1 MDIIKILNEF
11 SKNEQ
16 EDQKVFRK
24 WLVEYCTN
32 PKHAVA
38 TLFRLLKSYE
48 MVLSDYLEKNN
59 LAPADRQYIGNA
71 LEIIRIELEIIRF
84 RIHNINLTKEV
95 FAKPH
100 KRTSQLKWTGNMV
113 DFVEL
118 LYALHAVGYIN
129 GGQATLAELFREM
142 GESFD
147 IDVKDYS
154 SYFRNIKNRAERTKF
169 LDELRRVLTEKMDK
183 MDEK

>member
-1 MDIIKILNEF
+1 LRSSLIFQKKSVPKACTDAGSITKVPKLLKLLIIIHMDIIKILNEF

-71 LEIIRIELEIIRF
+71 LEIIRIELEIIR
-84 RIHNINLTKEV
+84 
-95 FAKPH
+95 
-100 KRTSQLKWTGNMV
+100 
-113 DFVEL
+113 
-118 LYALHAVGYIN
+118 
-129 GGQATLAELFREM
+129 
-142 GESFD
+142 
-147 IDVKDYS
+147 
-154 SYFRNIKNRAERTKF
+154 
-169 LDELRRVLTEKMDK
+169 
-183 MDEK
+183 